1 MSAASVQEF
10 TMARHGLT
18 DEQWSRLE
26 HLFPTRTGGP
36 GRPPVDQRRVVD
48 AILWVLRT
56 GAPWRDLPEE
66 FGKWQTV
73 YTYFAKWR
81 DDGTFQAVQDFLQS
95 ELLALEKLQ
104 NDLWSVDGTNIRAT
118 RAAVGGGKKERAEE
132 PADHAL
138 GRSRGGFGTK
148 VHLLVDASGVP
159 LGFHLTAGQ
168 AHELTGLE
176 ALLDPDDATPLLHLV
191 EPAALAGDK
200 GYSANWVRERIAAVG
215 WRPVIPTR
223 SNEHRVCNDAFDPR
237 LYKRRNVVE
246 RCVGWLKECRR
257 IATRYEKL
265 AVSYAAM
272 LTLAC
277 VQRYLRVL
285 S

>member
-1 MSAASVQEF
+1 M
-10 TMARHGLT
+10 
-18 DEQWSRLE
+18 
-26 HLFPTRTGGP
+26 
-36 GRPPVDQRRVVD
+36 
-48 AILWVLRT
+48 
-56 GAPWRDLPEE
+56 
-66 FGKWQTV
+66 
-73 YTYFAKWR
+73 
-81 DDGTFQAVQDFLQS
+81 
-95 ELLALEKLQ
+95 
-104 NDLWSVDGTNIRAT
+104 
-118 RAAVGGGKKERAEE
+118 
-132 PADHAL
+132 
-138 GRSRGGFGTK
+138 
-148 VHLLVDASGVP
+148 P

-176 ALLDPDDATPLLHLV
+176 ALLDPDDATPLLHHV

-223 SNEHRVCNDAFDPR
+223 SDEHRVCNDDFDPQ

-272 LTLAC
+272 LSLAC